1 MAELIFFDS
10 EMSFRQWLEN
20 NHDKETELEVGYY
33 KVNSGKPS
41 MTWSQ
46 SVDQAL
52 CFGLI
57 DGVRYSID
65 SESYKIRFTPRKKT
79 SIWSLVNIKKVEH
92 LIKSGLMHPAGLDV
106 FNSRNEIKSGSYSF
120 EQEEIKLSEEFEKK
134 FKKNKIAWKYFE
146 ALPKTYRNPS
156 MHWVMSA
163 KQESTRQKR
172 LEELMK
178 DSENG
183 TNKWKHNKY
192 KK

>member
-1 MAELIFFDS
+1 MTPIFFADPS
-10 EMSFRQWLEN
+10 LFRKWLEE
-20 NHDKETELEVGYY
+20 NHQKETEIQVGYY
-33 KVNSGKPS
+33 KLSARKPT
-41 MTWSQ
+41 MTWSE

-52 CFGLI
+52 CFGWI

>member
-52 CFGLI
+52 CFGWI

-65 SESYKIRFTPRKKT
+65 SESYKIRFTP
-79 SIWSLVNIKKVEH
+79 SLVNIKKVEH

-146 ALPKTYRNPS
+146 ALPKAYRNPS